1 MSEILWDGKEVIG
14 VIDGHGSYDWTATG
28 VSIDTRTI
36 NKGDIFFALPGINN
50 DGNEFIEDALNKG
63 ACSVISNRPSLI
75 NSKKVVFVN
84 DVYKALNKLAKYARQ
99 RTQAKIIGITGS
111 SGKTTLKEMISHCL
125 SEYGKIHK
133 SEKSFNNHI
142 GVPLSLVRMP
152 INSDFAVFEIGMN
165 TKGEI
170 LKLANLVKPHIAIVN
185 NVGEAHIGNFN
196 SKKELI
202 KEKLSILKALINGGN
217 LIINEDLKAE
227 IDVNEIENKN
237 INISSFGFSKNSDI
251 TLKENFH
258 IDSKNFL
265 KAKFKKEDVNYSLK
279 AFGEHM
285 ALNTLPALLTCD
297 ITNNPIDKFLIKLS
311 TFKNIEGRGNKFK
324 INFLGKSLSVINES
338 YNANPNSMEAAILS
352 FDQLKNNPSSRKVLV
367 IGDMMELGKFSEKY
381 HKKIAD
387 IINNSNIDVVYAVGN
402 EIKYLWDEI
411 AFEKKGI
418 FFNDIDQ
425 IISNLQNILEN
436 KDNIMFKAS
445 SKINL
450 GRIIDELNITKTIRK
465 IA

>member
-1 MSEILWDGKEVIG
+1 
-14 VIDGHGSYDWTATG
+14 
-28 VSIDTRTI
+28 
-36 NKGDIFFALPGINN
+36 
-50 DGNEFIEDALNKG
+50 
-63 ACSVISNRPSLI
+63 
-75 NSKKVVFVN
+75 
-84 DVYKALNKLAKYARQ
+84 
-99 RTQAKIIGITGS
+99 
-111 SGKTTLKEMISHCL
+111 
-125 SEYGKIHK
+125 
-133 SEKSFNNHI
+133 
-142 GVPLSLVRMP
+142 
-152 INSDFAVFEIGMN
+152 
-165 TKGEI
+165 
-170 LKLANLVKPHIAIVN
+170 
-185 NVGEAHIGNFN
+185 
-196 SKKELI
+196 
-202 KEKLSILKALINGGN
+202 
-217 LIINEDLKAE
+217 
-227 IDVNEIENKN
+227 
-237 INISSFGFSKNSDI
+237 
-251 TLKENFH
+251 
-258 IDSKNFL
+258 
-265 KAKFKKEDVNYSLK
+265 
-279 AFGEHM
+279 M

-418 FFNDIDQ
+418 FFNDIDK
-425 IISNLQNILEN
+425 IISNLQNIFEN

-450 GRIIDELNITKTIRK
+450 GRIIDELNIAKTIRK